1 MRILLLVLFNTKYQV
16 SHNYYIDFKGLL
28 LFTNTRN
35 CDIVPSLNQQK
46 ASWYINCSA
55 DMAQRLRQC
64 TDKLTALK
72 KWRPNLEIQIKNP
85 SIDVIAKLLKTKHP
99 DGITVIPFQ
108 PRLHDIPIDWPTL
121 FVTIVASVP
130 IGVFINWLSQNLI
143 DKTTTKITINRK
155 EIYYDEGEI
164 TRMIEETRI
173 IKQGKIKDK

>member
-1 MRILLLVLFNTKYQV
+1 
-16 SHNYYIDFKGLL
+16 
-28 LFTNTRN
+28 
-35 CDIVPSLNQQK
+35 
-46 ASWYINCSA
+46 
-55 DMAQRLRQC
+55 
-64 TDKLTALK
+64 
-72 KWRPNLEIQIKNP
+72 LEIQIKNL

-99 DGITVIPFQ
+99 DGITVIPFP
-108 PRLHDIPIDWPTL
+108 PRLQADIPIDWPTL

-173 IKQGKIKDK
+173 IEQGKIKDK